1 MPSPFARLLDFAVAA
16 QFRKDSSGRTVFLP
30 LITKHEAYF
39 VDSSSDEEKLRAL
52 VRMYRGANML
62 LGLLWSLLNYLA
74 VLAPGSISSYY
85 GGMVPLRA
93 KLTAV
98 AWVAAISLVF
108 YGTAAWGVWS
118 LYKKAIESF
127 THALPQASPEAIR
140 QLPAAFRGPQRVAL
154 AVLGAGVILI
164 AIAVLAAVQ
173 HARP

>member
-1 MPSPFARLLDFAVAA
+1 M
-16 QFRKDSSGRTVFLP
+16 VFLP
-30 LITKHEAYF
+30 LITKRESYF
-39 VDSSSDEEKLRAL
+39 VDSPSDEEELRAL

-62 LGLLWSLLNYLA
+62 LGLLNYLA

-98 AWVAAISLVF
+98 AWVASISLVF

-118 LYKKAIESF
+118 LYKKAIQSF

-140 QLPAAFRGPQRVAL
+140 QLPAVSRGSQRVAL
-154 AVLGAGVILI
+154 VVLCAGVILI
-164 AIAVLAAVQ
+164 AIALLATVQ